1 MKRIAWWWVLVAI
14 AAAFVLAQ
22 MPAARSDDRLGTE
35 EIVAR
40 NAEARG
46 GADAWRKI
54 MSMEWVG
61 HVDSPNA
68 PASNLPFMLTLKRP
82 DLTRFEVTAA
92 NQMIVH
98 VFDGKEGWKV
108 RPSGSAG
115 PDVRPYTSDE
125 VKFARDAQ
133 VIDGPLLDHAAK
145 GIDVALEGT
154 DKIEGRDTYRLSL
167 RLPSGATRHVWVDA
181 QNFLDVKSDREARG
195 PSGQPAIVEVM
206 YRDFRDVDGVRI
218 PFVIESGPV
227 GTDRKDRL
235 VIEKVTLNPPLDR
248 LTFAKPVWQGRHA
261 SVTIGADTSPASGS
275 PVRPVP

>member
-1 MKRIAWWWVLVAI
+1 MKRISWWWVLVAS
-14 AAAFVLAQ
+14 AGAFALAQ
-22 MPAARSDDRLGTE
+22 TPAAKPDASLGAE
-35 EIVAR
+35 EIVAK

-46 GADAWRKI
+46 GADAWRKV

-68 PASNLPFMLTLKRP
+68 PTSNLPFMLTLKRP

-98 VFDGKEGWKV
+98 VFDGREGWKV
-108 RPSGSAG
+108 RPSGNGG

-154 DKIEGRDTYRLSL
+154 DTVEGRDAYRLSV
-167 RLPSGATRHVWVDA
+167 RLPSGATRHVWVDT
-181 QNFLDVKSDREARG
+181 QNFLDVKSDHEGRS
-195 PSGQPAIVEVM
+195 PSGQPATVEVM
-206 YRDFRDVDGVRI
+206 YRDFKDVDGVKI

-227 GTDRKDRL
+227 GTGRKDRL
-235 VIEKVTLNPPLDR
+235 VIDKVTLNPPLDR
-248 LTFAKPVWQGRHA
+248 FAFAKPAWQGRHA